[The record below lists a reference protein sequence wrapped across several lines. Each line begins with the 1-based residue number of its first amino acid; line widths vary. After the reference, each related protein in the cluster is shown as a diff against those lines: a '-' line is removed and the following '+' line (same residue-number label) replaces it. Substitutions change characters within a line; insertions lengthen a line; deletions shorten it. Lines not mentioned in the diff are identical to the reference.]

1 MLTERMKG
9 LRRVLALCLV
19 SACAAVSAFAQDRN
33 VSGVILDETD
43 SGIAGAYVVV
53 KGETRGAMTDDQGRF
68 NISVS
73 PSDVL
78 VASFLGYLDEEV
90 KVGDQTKITIK
101 LVPAEN
107 ELEGVVKVAYG
118 TQRKASV
125 IGSISTVDMGVLA
138 QSQGNLSTSL
148 AGKLA
153 GVVAIQKTGEPGA
166 SADFWI
172 RGVSTF
178 GANSTPLIL
187 VDGVERSMDMVD
199 TEDIASLSILKDASA
214 TALYGV
220 RGANGIVL
228 ITTRRGSES
237 KPQLSVKVET
247 GMTSPVRL
255 PEMASTGEFIDFLNN
270 MYINSGQDAI
280 FNDFAKEQYLA
291 TAMGLPGADP
301 DLYPAVDWVNETFK
315 NQAMTTKANIG
326 VSGGT

>member
-9 LRRVLALCLV
+9 LGRVLALCLL

-125 IGSISTVDMGVLA
+125 IGSISTVDMGVLCF
-138 QSQGNLSTSL
+138 SGRNWEVFL
-148 AGKLA
+148 
-153 GVVAIQKTGEPGA
+153 
-166 SADFWI
+166 
-172 RGVSTF
+172 
-178 GANSTPLIL
+178 
-187 VDGVERSMDMVD
+187 
-199 TEDIASLSILKDASA
+199 DA
-214 TALYGV
+214 
-220 RGANGIVL
+220 
-228 ITTRRGSES
+228 
-237 KPQLSVKVET
+237 
-247 GMTSPVRL
+247 
-255 PEMASTGEFIDFLNN
+255 
-270 MYINSGQDAI
+270 
-280 FNDFAKEQYLA
+280 
-291 TAMGLPGADP
+291 
-301 DLYPAVDWVNETFK
+301 
-315 NQAMTTKANIG
+315 
-326 VSGGT
+326 